1 MTVDRANVKRFY
13 EKKFKRKA
21 RNGDPYFEEWVDRFE
36 TGRPYAYMDSSS
48 LKVWL
53 KMVKKNN
60 PDSWKKVSKV
70 I

>member
-1 MTVDRANVKRFY
+1 MAVDRRNVRLFY
-13 EKKFKRKA
+13 EQKFKRKA
-21 RNGDPYFEEWVDRFE
+21 IDGDPYFEEWVDRFE
-36 TGRPYAYMDSSS
+36 TGRPYSYMDSTS

-60 PDSWKKVSKV
+60 PESWKKVSKV